1 MKDMKEETT
10 YGLSPDRLARL
21 LALGLQGSEKEEES
35 PEDQFPGEVL
45 EGMLD
50 RRLSLDPATPDS
62 LAAVLKRPPDEV
74 VAGTQTLGDS
84 LLGSET
90 NLEVIKTLK
99 DYGKELVRSGG
110 SEVRKA
116 AATVIYYGAIASALL
131 FHDRKITQHSYAKL
145 EEAFADL
152 EQKDWIP
159 PELQDLFLRALA
171 ACQERK

>member
-35 PEDQFPGEVL
+35 PEDQSPGEVL
-45 EGMLD
+45 QGMLD

-74 VAGTQTLGDS
+74 AVGAQTMGDS

-90 NLEVIKTLK
+90 DLEVIKTLK
-99 DYGKELVRSGG
+99 DYGKELVRSEGL
-110 SEVRKA
+110 ETRKA
-116 AATVIYYGAIASALL
+116 AATAIYYAAIGSALL

-145 EEAFADL
+145 QEAFADL

-159 PELQDLFLRALA
+159 PELQDLFQRALA
-171 ACQERK
+171 ACRARK